1 MLNCSAPEAPSSTAR
16 PHGSHAPFLGKAGS
30 VVSGGGGGR
39 ERDLG
44 GRRAHS
50 RTSLFYGLR
59 PRRRLPPP
67 TVRLP
72 KQAAARLRV
81 FPTSRRLTNELGN
94 RSHVV
99 PIPGTSRSV
108 PFPRPPLWRGGGERK
123 SVSSRHEPHSYFK
136 TKNDTPFAKDPP
148 PPALLPGWLARP
160 ASGSFHPEAR
170 TGFQREPR
178 AAPRGWQLFGL
189 GPGEGPDGF
198 YHHHPPQAKM
208 PRLLDE
214 VRSSNGGAD
223 PFSRC
228 KVLSIRFQRCRLTNV
243 FCFLKQKSYGVLLI
257 YEKRENNHLLTIRHW
272 QCAIRIC
279 S

>member
-1 MLNCSAPEAPSSTAR
+1 MLRAGGPEQHRQAPWQPRSLPRQGRLGCLRWRRWERERSRGAPCTLSHFSLLR
-16 PHGSHAPFLGKAGS
+16 PPAPTTTPPPHRPPSKAGS
-30 VVSGGGGGR
+30 GSASRVSNKPTTDKRAR
-39 ERDLG
+39 EPE
-44 GRRAHS
+44 
-50 RTSLFYGLR
+50 
-59 PRRRLPPP
+59 PRGADPRNLSFGAFPTPPP
-67 TVRLP
+67 L
-72 KQAAARLRV
+72 A
-81 FPTSRRLTNELGN
+81 
-94 RSHVV
+94 
-99 PIPGTSRSV
+99 
-108 PFPRPPLWRGGGERK
+108 GGGERK

-279 S
+279 T